1 MDLPDSSLELG
12 GLLEPLAYYAP
23 VLPTGSHGAFVATDD
38 SDHSVTVAFE
48 NRNITV
54 ADGTIPTRI
63 LHAPQPSCHLMY
75 WRSGS
80 TYMGS
85 YSTMNH
91 TMGMSIFR
99 PSAPSPILTMQ
110 GDLFKNFPGI
120 PPPHPPARNH
130 STIRFS
136 PYHNVRP
143 HEHHT
148 FLCRWD
154 NEGALCGDELQ
165 ATPKDIL
172 AHLRQDH
179 GIGIGNEETYRC
191 LWITAHGR
199 CKEKLRF
206 QSFGRHVI
214 KHTGIRIRCSFCG
227 TTMPARNDLATKH
240 RHHHPNCSQADFITI
255 LGRNTEESF

>member
-1 MDLPDSSLELG
+1 
-12 GLLEPLAYYAP
+12 
-23 VLPTGSHGAFVATDD
+23 
-38 SDHSVTVAFE
+38 
-48 NRNITV
+48 
-54 ADGTIPTRI
+54 
-63 LHAPQPSCHLMY
+63 
-75 WRSGS
+75 
-80 TYMGS
+80 MGS
-85 YSTMNH
+85 YSTTNH

-110 GDLFKNFPGI
+110 GDLLKNFPGI